1 MGAGDTTTDGVAGAT
16 GKEGGGTGVEGRMGG
31 ARDIALS
38 TSALA
43 DERVVRGGGGAR
55 AGVPDLLVGF
65 LTLSPEDGP
74 ATG

>member
-1 MGAGDTTTDGVAGAT
+1 MGAGDTTTDGVAGVT

-38 TSALA
+38 SSALA
-43 DERVVRGGGGAR
+43 DERVVRGGGAR